1 MCLVMVMG
9 LSFAGCSSDT
19 SEDTANTDAPKSVL
33 VAYYSATGH
42 TQAVAEKIA
51 AHLDADLF
59 ELVPAEPYSQDDLN
73 YNDEQSRVV
82 KEHEDPAL
90 QEVALATTTPEN
102 FDQYETV
109 FIGYPLWW
117 GQAAWP
123 VDSFATD
130 NDFTGKTVV
139 PFCTSASSPLGSSAQ
154 NLHALNQTGT
164 WLDGMRFSS
173 SATQDDIDE
182 WITSQVEPAL
192 S

>member
-1 MCLVMVMG
+1 M
-9 LSFAGCSSDT
+9 
-19 SEDTANTDAPKSVL
+19 L
-33 VAYYSATGH
+33 VAYYSATGS

-59 ELVPAEPYSQDDLN
+59 EIVPVEPYSQDDLN

-82 KEHEDPAL
+82 KEHEAPEL
-90 QEVALATTTPEN
+90 QDVALATTTPEN

-123 VDSFATD
+123 VDSFVVD
-130 NDFTGKTVV
+130 NDFSGKTVI

-164 WLDGMRFSS
+164 WLDGVRFSS
-173 SATQDDIDE
+173 SATQDDVDE
-182 WITSQVEPAL
+182 WITGQVEPAL
-192 S
+192 SNN